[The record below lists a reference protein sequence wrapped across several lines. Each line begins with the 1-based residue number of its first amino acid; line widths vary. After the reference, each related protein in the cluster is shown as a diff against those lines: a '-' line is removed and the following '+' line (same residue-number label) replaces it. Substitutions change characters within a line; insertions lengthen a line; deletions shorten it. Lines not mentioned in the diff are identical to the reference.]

1 LYEDEPR
8 VNFASAASND
18 FDGDY
23 GAVENPLHDVRRRRS
38 SILRTF
44 NDESRHLIERFG
56 LLGFAHDE
64 KLGDV
69 ENGDTFG
76 CYLFKANK
84 YYVCSR
90 ASTHSWELRW
100 LQVSP
105 GEVQLFRRRDDVD
118 KKPFWTPA
126 GPSQYALRA
135 VAVADASRHVLALD
149 LAPIYTVAAGR
160 EPEALGSFDDESLS
174 EPVAT
179 RAFMLAPNGAVFEAA
194 LERLTESVDAAC
206 QVVPLRRQTSVFVDG
221 QHAPTDEEEPSLV
234 AWPEDATY
242 VGRAVHVALL
252 PIKWLLHVTIC
263 DVRTDAGLAKDR
275 APGACLACVGW
286 LVVLMLAMV
295 LCCETLGALL
305 GLPDSVVGLTLSAVG
320 TSLPNLFASISVA
333 KRGLGNMAVSNA
345 LGSNSF
351 NVYIALGLPWLLY
364 TAFVGPYHALPA
376 DDIVG
381 PVLAGQRHAYECSHS
396 SLTCVLL

>member
-1 LYEDEPR
+1 M
-8 VNFASAASND
+8 
-18 FDGDY
+18 
-23 GAVENPLHDVRRRRS
+23 
-38 SILRTF
+38 
-44 NDESRHLIERFG
+44 
-56 LLGFAHDE
+56 
-64 KLGDV
+64 
-69 ENGDTFG
+69 
-76 CYLFKANK
+76 
-84 YYVCSR
+84 
-90 ASTHSWELRW
+90 
-100 LQVSP
+100 
-105 GEVQLFRRRDDVD
+105 FRRRDDVD

-126 GPSQYALRA
+126 GPSRYALRA

-174 EPVAT
+174 EPVAM
-179 RAFMLAPNGAVFEAA
+179 RAFMLAPNGTVFDTVYDTA
-194 LERLTESVDAAC
+194 LKKLTASVDAAC

-221 QHAPTDEEEPSLV
+221 HAPPTDEEEPPLV

-242 VGRAVHVALL
+242 VGSAVHVALL
-252 PIKWLLHVTIC
+252 PIKWLLHATIC
-263 DVRTDAGLAKDR
+263 DVRTDAGLARDR

-286 LVVLMLAMV
+286 LIVLTLAMV

-364 TAFVGPYHALPA
+364 TAFVGPYHTLPA

-381 PVLAGQRHAYECSHS
+381 PVLVLGITLLAFLLLLAGTGFRLYRAHS
-396 SLTCVLL
+396 VVFVALYVAFLGWAVGKEY